1 MLVKIPLDY
10 IGHAVF
16 CFILFSLYINTFKP
30 EKVQNNAL
38 PFILRILALAL
49 LVSVFEVMQRFVPNR
64 SFDWFDL
71 LANFTGMMIGTVVGM
86 GVRSVERRA

>member
-1 MLVKIPLDY
+1 LIASFCPSRLWVHNIIP
-10 IGHAVF
+10 
-16 CFILFSLYINTFKP
+16 
-30 EKVQNNAL
+30 
-38 PFILRILALAL
+38 LALAL
-49 LVSVFEVMQRFVPNR
+49 LVSFFEVIQQFVSNR